1 MIISFRRC
9 DSRNINL
16 SPFCT
21 LDVNSMLPKWKTAVN
36 DTYGSSS
43 DGLDYING
51 VPSPTRKEYKKP
63 IMRKREILSSLSEV
77 ILDLFFNPLR
87 RILSTMPMNGISLS
101 WTSFL
106 DKPQHLVIFFCWNF
120 LFLLSSL
127 KSSRDRKRWPGL
139 ILPPIWEASLAS
151 PSASALSRL
160 LNFSIGFPSNFA
172 EIWPHTRNRN

>member
-43 DGLDYING
+43 GGLDYING
-51 VPSPTRKEYKKP
+51 LPSPTRKEYKKP

-77 ILDLFFNPLR
+77 ILDFSFNPLR
-87 RILSTMPMNGISLS
+87 RILSTMPMNGISP
-101 WTSFL
+101 W
-106 DKPQHLVIFFCWNF
+106 
-120 LFLLSSL
+120 
-127 KSSRDRKRWPGL
+127 
-139 ILPPIWEASLAS
+139 
-151 PSASALSRL
+151 
-160 LNFSIGFPSNFA
+160 
-172 EIWPHTRNRN
+172 